1 MATIQPSRRQTP
13 VSLTYEEKK
22 AICLW
27 HGRDPSLPQ
36 RKLAERA
43 AREFALTRAPAQGT
57 ISTILKDAKNILTTR
72 VEDLKSKR
80 LRAVTFPNVDKALAN
95 WVLLYQDR
103 RVTVSGDLIR
113 MKAQRLAAKSGVAPQ
128 EMLAFSNGWL
138 DAFKARHNFKEFKL
152 HGESGSVCTQDI
164 PNQIASVRDVLKLYA
179 LQDIYKMDETG
190 LFLKMCPDKNIAQ
203 RQKEG

>member
-1 MATIQPSRRQTP
+1 M
-13 VSLTYEEKK
+13 

-43 AREFALTRAPAQGT
+43 TREFALTRAPAQGT

-72 VEDLKSKR
+72 AEDLKSKR
-80 LRAVTFPNVDKALAN
+80 LRAATFPNVDKALAN
-95 WVLLYQDR
+95 WR
-103 RVTVSGDLIR
+103 F
-113 MKAQRLAAKSGVAPQ
+113 AAKSGVAPQ